1 MIGIPNYRMFSGF
14 FLVILPLL
22 WLGACAFTWI
32 FLSIPPQP
40 EVMGESMRAVFSL
53 FAPFLSVG
61 ILAVLLDIWF
71 GKRIYEARNG
81 WGMRKKGCS
90 ACAGMLLTMIR
101 SFCRNAPCFMWTSIH
116 R

>member
-14 FLVILPLL
+14 LLVILPLL
-22 WLGACAFTWI
+22 WLGACAFTWV

-61 ILAVLLDIWF
+61 ILAVLLEM
-71 GKRIYEARNG
+71 KQKQAYCPERQ
-81 WGMRKKGCS
+81 MRPPPVRK
-90 ACAGMLLTMIR
+90 AMQA
-101 SFCRNAPCFMWTSIH
+101 
-116 R
+116 

>member
-14 FLVILPLL
+14 LLVILPLL

-32 FLSIPPQP
+32 FLSIPPQS

-81 WGMRKKGCS
+81 WVHAKKKAVRPAPGC
-90 ACAGMLLTMIR
+90 
-101 SFCRNAPCFMWTSIH
+101 F
-116 R
+116 